1 MTSGSRITVVNLDN
15 NRSMT
20 CTTVLAPGDAV
31 GELVMSTSTFAGIA
45 DLTDA
50 PISVEI
56 RR

>member
-1 MTSGSRITVVNLDN
+1 MTSGSTIIVVNLDN
-15 NRSMT
+15 NRSVR
-20 CTTVLAPGDAV
+20 CTTVLSPGAV
-31 GELVMSTSTFAGIA
+31 TGDLIMHTSSFASIA